1 MAAFISTNYLLL
13 LAGGLF
19 LVLTFL
25 NIYFAIKHWRLY
37 QLIKRER
44 VLVNKNLDEL
54 NKLEKKIAQQKLKV
68 MGLDKH
74 LPGLN

>member
-13 LAGGLF
+13 LASGLF
-19 LVLTFL
+19 LVLTFVH
-25 NIYFAIKHWRLY
+25 IYFAIKQGRLY
-37 QLIKRER
+37 QLIKIER
-44 VLVNKNLDEL
+44 AMVNQNLEEL
-54 NKLEKKIAQQKLKV
+54 NRLEKKIAQQKLKV

>member
-1 MAAFISTNYLLL
+1 MADFHTLLL
-13 LAGGLF
+13 GVAGALF
-19 LVLTFL
+19 LLLTFV
-25 NIYFAIKHWRLY
+25 NIYFAVKHGRLY

-44 VLVNKNLDEL
+44 ALVNQNLDEL
-54 NKLEKKIAQQKLKV
+54 NQLEKKIAQQKLKV